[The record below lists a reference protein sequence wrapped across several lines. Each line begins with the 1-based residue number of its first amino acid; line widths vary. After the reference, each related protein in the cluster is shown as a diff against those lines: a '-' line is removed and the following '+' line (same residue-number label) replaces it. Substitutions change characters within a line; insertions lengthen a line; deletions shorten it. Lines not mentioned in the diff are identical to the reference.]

1 MISRDETAQQKQDK
15 IVIYTRN
22 TSWTQPEGYRIHRD
36 VQVLKEKCERVGYQV
51 SRVYREPSSESH
63 EKRRK
68 VLKQMLK
75 DAAEGLFGVVLV
87 WDVFTLTPDGKELK
101 QIERELARYGVEICS
116 VTEPFDTSTEE
127 GLRVFE
133 YMCKL
138 LNTRHLRLAAMQ
150 GIPLSLVARWLIEDE
165 NKKGG
170 ERDAELCETARRPA

>member
-1 MISRDETAQQKQDK
+1 MISRTETAQQNQDK
-15 IVIYTRN
+15 VVIYTKN

-36 VQVLKEKCERVGYQV
+36 VQILKDKYERVGYQV

-63 EKRRK
+63 EKRRS
-68 VLKQMLK
+68 VLKQMLR
-75 DAAEGLFGVVLV
+75 DAAEGLFGAVVV
-87 WDVFTLTPDGKELK
+87 WDVFTFSPDGEELQ

-150 GIPLSLVARWLIEDE
+150 GIPLSQVARWLIEDE

-170 ERDAELCETARRPA
+170 EDDAALCETARRSA